1 MNNISKQFK
10 NIIKQHYFIEY
21 MRIKKIKFVLNQVLD
36 NINPSKEE
44 LKIINYSLKEFLI
57 KIKKEIKKSKI
68 NAEIFIG
75 GSFAKNTLIK
85 KNIYDV
91 DVFLRFDKKYKTED
105 ISNLTEKL
113 LKKINK
119 NTDILKVHG
128 SRDYFRIKDTKVPFI
143 KPSFKLG
150 VKPDN
155 ISPFFYFELIPVI
168 KVKSSENYEN
178 ITDLSY
184 SHVKYIRQKIKSE
197 KLLDEVRLAKS
208 FCYANNCYGAES
220 YIRGFSGY
228 SLELLVYHYGTF
240 LKFINEMIKIKDKKV
255 IDIEKHHKNKQ
266 SVLMDLNSSK
276 LGSPIV
282 LIDPTYKQRNTLAAL
297 SQETFNEFKK
307 QAKKF
312 LKNPSKKAFEKK
324 EINLENIKNNA
335 GKKHYEFI
343 LLKAETDKQEGDIAG
358 SKLLKFYNT
367 LNSEIQRYFE
377 VKNKGFIYEREK
389 TANYFFVVKKRE
401 KILVQGPNKN
411 DNDNVMKFKTRHK
424 NVFIKKDKFYALEKT
439 NITINEFIE
448 NWSKKY
454 KKRLKEMYIE
464 DLKII

>member
-10 NIIKQHYFIEY
+10 NIIKEHYFIKY
-21 MRIKKIKFVLNQVLD
+21 MKIKKIKSILNQVLA
-36 NINPSKEE
+36 NIKPSNKE
-44 LKIINYSLKEFLI
+44 LNIINYSLKEFLI
-57 KIKKEIKKSKI
+57 KIKKEIKESKI

-119 NTDILKVHG
+119 NTDILRVHG
-128 SRDYFRIKDTKVPFI
+128 SRDYFRV
-143 KPSFKLG
+143 
-150 VKPDN
+150 N
-155 ISPFFYFELIPVI
+155 INPFFYFELIPVI
-168 KVKSSENYEN
+168 KVKSSEDYEN

-184 SHVKYIRQKIKSE
+184 SHVKYIKQKIKSE
-197 KLLDEVRLAKS
+197 KLLGGVRLAKS

-228 SLELLVYHYGTF
+228 SLELLIYHYGTF
-240 LKFINEMIKIKDKKV
+240 LKFISEMIKIKDKKV

-312 LKNPSKKAFEKK
+312 LQNPSKKAFEKK

-335 GKKHYEFI
+335 GKKHHEFI

-358 SKLLKFYNT
+358 SKLLKFYHT

-389 TANYFFVVKKRE
+389 TANYFFVVKKKN
-401 KILVQGPNKN
+401 KIILQGPNKN
-411 DNDNVMKFKTRHK
+411 DKDNVAKFRTRHK

-439 NITINEFIE
+439 NLTINEFIE

-464 DLKII
+464 DLNII